1 MKTSLLKSV
10 FELLQTLSRL
20 FHLVNL
26 LNVGKIFLELNL
38 LGCSPSP
45 PARAPEWS
53 ITQSSFSYGTE
64 LSFRK
69 TILNLYLRS

>member
-1 MKTSLLKSV
+1 MLANFSGVESTGLP
-10 FELLQTLSRL
+10 
-20 FHLVNL
+20 
-26 LNVGKIFLELNL
+26 
-38 LGCSPSP
+38 PSP

-69 TILNLYLRS
+69 TVLNLYLRS